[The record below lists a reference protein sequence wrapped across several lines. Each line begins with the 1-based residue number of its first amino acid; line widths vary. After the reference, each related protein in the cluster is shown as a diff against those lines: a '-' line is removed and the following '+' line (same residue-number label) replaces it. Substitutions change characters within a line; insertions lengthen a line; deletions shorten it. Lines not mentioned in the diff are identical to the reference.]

1 MKGVVL
7 AAGLGTRFKSEKSK
21 LLHPL
26 LGKPVI
32 WHTVNSLKRGDIN
45 DITLVIS
52 EATEE
57 IKGYLEDVDYVYQE
71 NPKGGTGDA
80 LLSFL
85 KQNGDYH
92 GYLFVINGD
101 TPLVKPET
109 IKNMIA
115 FLNLTE
121 EYEGIKPSGIVM
133 TASIE
138 NPYGYGRVIKDDE
151 NHLVAI
157 REEKDATEK
166 EREIKEVNSGVY
178 ILKKDDTEKALKAIK
193 PSKVTG
199 ELYLTEALNYLA
211 EKGLIVKVFNASEPT
226 EILGINTRLDLA
238 IAESVLRIRIN
249 LEWME
254 RGVTIHSPETV
265 WIEPKVEIDK
275 DVEIFPNAFLKG
287 KTKIGKNAVIG
298 TGSVIEDT
306 IIEEGVT
313 VEPYTIIKNSTIKE
327 KAVVG
332 PFAHV
337 RENTIIGEGSHIGN
351 FVEVKKCTIER
362 DVKAKHLSYLGDATV
377 GRGTNI
383 GAGTVTANYDGKK
396 KHKTNI
402 GEQAFIGSNSLLIAP
417 INIGSLSYIAGGSVI
432 NKDVPEGSLA
442 VERAEL
448 KILKDKGRKKL
459 QR

>member
-7 AAGLGTRFKSEKSK
+7 AAGLGTRFKSERSK

-32 WHTVNSLKRGDIN
+32 WHTVNNLKRGGIK
-45 DITLVIS
+45 DITLIIS

-57 IKGYLEDVDYVYQE
+57 IKEYMEGTDFVYQE

-80 LLSFL
+80 LMSFL
-85 KQNGDYH
+85 RNSGDYR

-109 IKNMIA
+109 IKNMVA

-133 TASIE
+133 TARIE
-138 NPYGYGRVIKDDE
+138 NPYGYGRVIKDDDD
-151 NHLVAI
+151 HLVAI
-157 REEKDATEK
+157 REEKEATEK
-166 EREIKEVNSGVY
+166 EKEIKEVNSGVY
-178 ILKKDDTEKALKAIK
+178 ILKKEDIEKALRAIK
-193 PSKVTG
+193 PSNVTG

-254 RGVTIHSPETV
+254 KGVTIHSPETV
-265 WIEPKVEIDK
+265 WIEPEVEISQDA
-275 DVEIFPNAFLKG
+275 EIFPQVFLKG
-287 KTKIGKNAVIG
+287 KTKIGTGALIG
-298 TGSVIEDT
+298 TGSILENTTVEDGAVI
-306 IIEEGVT
+306 
-313 VEPYTIIKNSTIKE
+313 EPYTLIRNSTVKE
-327 KAVVG
+327 RAIVG
-332 PFAHV
+332 PFAHI
-337 RENTIIGEGSHIGN
+337 RDNTTVGEGSHIGN
-351 FVEVKKCTIER
+351 FVEVKKCIIGSE
-362 DVKAKHLSYLGDATV
+362 VKAKHLSYLGDATI
-377 GRGTNI
+377 GKGTNI
-383 GAGTVTANYDGKK
+383 GAGTVTANYDGKR
-396 KHKTNI
+396 KHRTNI

-417 INIGSLSYIAGGSVI
+417 ISIGNLSYIAGGSVI
-432 NKDVPEGSLA
+432 NKDIPEGSLA

-459 QR
+459 QK